1 MEININYQK
10 KFQIIGDK
18 NVNFLVL
25 PRRNTS
31 MGTIDNIE
39 AINLTNINKIYVSG
53 TGDEVI
59 IHASIPNKTYQMCY
73 SIPCKNFHEG
83 EFILF
88 LILSGAK
95 NQKNDVFKTY
105 YQIQPNVL
113 RTTEY
118 LCGKFNYERS

>member
-25 PRRNTS
+25 PRHNAS

-53 TGDEVI
+53 AGDEVI
-59 IHASIPNKTYQMCY
+59 IYAAIPDKTYQMCY
-73 SIPCKNFHEG
+73 TIPCENLHEG

-95 NQKNDVFKTY
+95 NQKRDAFKAY
-105 YQIQPNVL
+105 YQIQPTVL

-118 LCGKFNYERS
+118 LSGEFNHDRN

>member
-95 NQKNDVFKTY
+95 NQK
-105 YQIQPNVL
+105 
-113 RTTEY
+113 
-118 LCGKFNYERS
+118 

>member
-1 MEININYQK
+1 
-10 KFQIIGDK
+10 
-18 NVNFLVL
+18 
-25 PRRNTS
+25 

>member
-39 AINLTNINKIYVSG
+39 AINLTNINKIYV
-53 TGDEVI
+53 
-59 IHASIPNKTYQMCY
+59 
-73 SIPCKNFHEG
+73 
-83 EFILF
+83 
-88 LILSGAK
+88 
-95 NQKNDVFKTY
+95 
-105 YQIQPNVL
+105 
-113 RTTEY
+113 R
-118 LCGKFNYERS
+118 